1 MVSDMLDDSTFDT
14 APGLIQRE
22 NVVVMLDQ
30 ANDEIT
36 AIQRLWPRFEQL
48 VGVRGRKM
56 YAMVDTAADTYA
68 TCTPVL
74 DRDDPAALGL
84 RTGLLPGGWYLRGR
98 ISGEPPAL
106 YDRIGPAM
114 QALRARVTAEPGRP
128 LVEFYRRHDQV
139 ELWVPVPAPA
149 TGPARG

>member
-1 MVSDMLDDSTFDT
+1 MADDIVFDA

-22 NVVVMLDQ
+22 DITVMLDQ
-30 ANDEIT
+30 TADEIT
-36 AIQRLWPRFEQL
+36 AIQRLWPQFEQL

-56 YAMVDTAADTYA
+56 YAMVDIAADTYA

-84 RTGLLPGGWYLRGR
+84 RTGVLPGGWYLRGC

-106 YDRIGPAM
+106 YDRIGRSM
-114 QALRARVTAEPGRP
+114 KDLRTRAAADPGRP
-128 LVEFYRRHDQV
+128 LVEFYRRHDQI
-139 ELWVPVPAPA
+139 ELWVPVAGPA
-149 TGPARG
+149 TGPGRE